1 MYFLQYVH
9 VFRLPGYTVSL
20 AGALPSCTFYYFSN
34 VSCRILSAWKSKVE
48 SVRKLYLVII
58 NYSQYGTFGVFSILL
73 ISSKVNCTF
82 QPQML
87 AKLELFTLYN
97 IAYVKNICTSR
108 RKLSP
113 KWLDNLVVSERVKP
127 PLYWGNDHGLW
138 WLVLCP
144 SIASDTFL
152 ESIAYTLWI

>member
-1 MYFLQYVH
+1 MLH
-9 VFRLPGYTVSL
+9 VFRLPGYTASL
-20 AGALPSCTFYYFSN
+20 AGALASCLFYYFSN
-34 VSCRILSAWKSKVE
+34 VLCRIISDWESKVE
-48 SVRKLYLVII
+48 LVRKLSLVII
-58 NYSQYGTFGVFSILL
+58 NYNQYGTVSIFSILL

-87 AKLELFTLYN
+87 AKLGLFTLCN

-108 RKLSP
+108 RKLRP

-144 SIASDTFL
+144 SIAPDTFL
-152 ESIAYTLWI
+152 ESIAYPLWI